1 MKSKHRSFDI
11 SIIGAGKVGTTLA
24 TVLHRSGNKI
34 VAVVSR
40 DRQSARKCGK
50 LVSCGNCS
58 DDVSAIPSS
67 SNLVIIAVPD
77 QSIRSVAE
85 SLASL
90 TSLKFNH
97 MFVCHTSGALTSDV
111 LEPVA
116 RKGARVFS
124 MHPIQT
130 FPRQNSLKDQIRSM
144 KGITYG
150 IEGPRNAFATATI
163 VVRKLGGEILFVP
176 KEAKI
181 LYHLACVI
189 ASNYSVALVGAIE
202 SIAGKFAQKKLQPFE
217 KLLQTSL
224 ENAMRLGAGKALT
237 GPIVRGDS
245 KVISDH
251 LKSIRNPELRALYKS
266 LGTYVLKLAADQE
279 RLASDQI
286 SRLQKLL
293 GEKQ

>member
-1 MKSKHRSFDI
+1 M
-11 SIIGAGKVGTTLA
+11 
-24 TVLHRSGNKI
+24 
-34 VAVVSR
+34 
-40 DRQSARKCGK
+40 
-50 LVSCGNCS
+50 
-58 DDVSAIPSS
+58 IPSS
-67 SNLVIIAVPD
+67 SDLVIIAVPD

-90 TSLKFNH
+90 TNLKFKH
-97 MFVCHTSGALTSDV
+97 TSVCHTSGALTSDV

-144 KGITYG
+144 KGVTYG
-150 IEGPRNAFATATI
+150 VEGPRNALETAKI

-189 ASNYSVALVGAIE
+189 ASNYSIALVGAIE
-202 SIAGKFAQKKLQPFE
+202 SVAGKFAQKKLEPFE

-224 ENAMRLGAGKALT
+224 ENAMKLGAGRALT

-245 KVISDH
+245 KVISEH
-251 LKSIRNPELRALYKS
+251 LKSIRDPQLRALYKS
-266 LGTYVLKLAADQE
+266 LGTYVLTLVADKK
-279 RLASDQI
+279 RLTSDQI
-286 SRLQKLL
+286 ARLHTLL
-293 GEKQ
+293 GEKH